1 MESESKSPDAP
12 VVIGN
17 DDIASQLE
25 AQMERCDNVYEAL
38 ELFEDNFRNRRC
50 PKCFGDD
57 VRLAIH
63 SRSVTSVD
71 FSFACTECKN
81 SESSLADDWENVK
94 FVFDNWY
101 Q

>member
-1 MESESKSPDAP
+1 MNPKNKI
-12 VVIGN
+12 VIGG
-17 DDIASQLE
+17 DDIAGQL
-25 AQMERCDNVYEAL
+25 ASQMERCSKVYDAL
-38 ELFEDNFRNRRC
+38 ELCENSFRNRRC

-71 FSFACTECKN
+71 FSFSCTECKN
-81 SESSLADDWENVK
+81 SESSLADDCETVK
-94 FVFDNWY
+94 FVFENWY